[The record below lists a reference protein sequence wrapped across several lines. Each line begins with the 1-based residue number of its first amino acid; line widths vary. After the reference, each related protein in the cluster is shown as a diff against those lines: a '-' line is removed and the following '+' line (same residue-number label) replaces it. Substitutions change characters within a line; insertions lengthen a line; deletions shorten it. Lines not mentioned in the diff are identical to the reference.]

1 MERSDSMQPHL
12 RPYSAGTDA
21 EACLDVWRRASELG
35 HRFLCHDQLD
45 ADAVLVRDIYLPKA
59 EIVVA
64 ESEGRLTGFVALLD
78 AFIGG
83 LFVDPRLHGQGIGRA
98 LVGAAA
104 ARHGDLSVEVYAENT
119 GALAFYRRLGFVET
133 GRRPRDDQGRPH
145 ALVTMLR
152 PATPAPLGTGRR
164 DETVSAGHAPDACL
178 NAETQD

>member
-1 MERSDSMQPHL
+1 MQRHL

-21 EACLDVWRRASELG
+21 EACLAVWRRASEHG
-35 HRFLCHDQLD
+35 HRFLGQHQLD
-45 ADAVLVRDIYLPKA
+45 ADAVLVRDIYLPRA

-78 AFIGG
+78 SFIGG

-104 ARHGDLSVEVYAENT
+104 GLHSDLSVEVYAKNA

-145 ALVTMLR
+145 ALVMMLR
-152 PATPAPLGTGRR
+152 SATRAPLGMARK
-164 DETVSAGHAPDACL
+164 DEIIGAGQVSDVRL
-178 NAETQD
+178 NAETQE

>member
-1 MERSDSMQPHL
+1 MQPHL
-12 RPYSAGTDA
+12 RPYRAGTDA
-21 EACLDVWRRASELG
+21 EACLDVWRRASEHGHPFLG
-35 HRFLCHDQLD
+35 HDQLD
-45 ADAVLVRDIYLPKA
+45 ADAVLVREIYLPKA

-64 ESEGRLTGFVALLD
+64 ESEGRLAGFVALLD

-104 ARHGDLSVEVYAENT
+104 KLHGDLLVDVYSENA

-145 ALVTMLR
+145 TLVTMLR
-152 PATPAPLGTGRR
+152 TAPHAPLGIGR
-164 DETVSAGHAPDACL
+164 ENEIVGAGHVSDVHVD
-178 NAETQD
+178 AETQE